1 MTTTTAPGLNRYLF
15 TETGADSAA
24 LNVLGTLVHR
34 FPDEGDY
41 LIRVRRDDELV
52 GSRLVAVSDDYH
64 TIQATY
70 DLASFDD
77 AGASDDP
84 NGCSCEGDFDC
95 IREDGVAVFHVGAGP
110 GGYAVTVDPVGE
122 RRERREFDSDE
133 LVEDDL
139 FSVLLLRPGQ
149 YTARNEVDGAEVAV
163 TVRYPDGRTDAARQ
177 DAELVTVD
185 DDGFDVDAIEL
196 DPARGLSFLVEAP
209 ARIVV
214 ELDAADERAGD
225 DVTPTTAGRRSS
237 RLAVGSVVPFEPAD
251 FSERE
256 VEARLEG
263 VTSASDLRAL
273 VVAERRGNDR
283 DAVVS
288 AMRGKLRD
296 TVRRTRSP

>member
-24 LNVLGTLVHR
+24 LNLLGTLVHR
-34 FPDEGDY
+34 SPDEGDY

-122 RRERREFDSDE
+122 RRERREVSHCAP
-133 LVEDDL
+133 VADDL
-139 FSVLLLRPGQ
+139 VPGLLLPPGQ
-149 YTARNEVDGAEVAV
+149 
-163 TVRYPDGRTDAARQ
+163 
-177 DAELVTVD
+177 
-185 DDGFDVDAIEL
+185 
-196 DPARGLSFLVEAP
+196 
-209 ARIVV
+209 
-214 ELDAADERAGD
+214 
-225 DVTPTTAGRRSS
+225 
-237 RLAVGSVVPFEPAD
+237 
-251 FSERE
+251 
-256 VEARLEG
+256 
-263 VTSASDLRAL
+263 
-273 VVAERRGNDR
+273 
-283 DAVVS
+283 
-288 AMRGKLRD
+288 
-296 TVRRTRSP
+296 

>member
-41 LIRVRRDDELV
+41 LIRVRRGDELV
-52 GSRLVAVSDDYH
+52 GSRLLAVSDDYH

-77 AGASDDP
+77 VNAGDDP
-84 NGCSCEGDFDC
+84 DGCSCEGDFDC

-110 GGYAVTVDPVGE
+110 GGYSVTVDPVGE

-139 FSVLLLRPGQ
+139 FSVLLLRPGR
-149 YTARNEVDGAEVAV
+149 YTARNEVDGAEMAV

-185 DDGFDVDAIEL
+185 DDGFDAEAIEL
-196 DPARGLSFLVEAP
+196 DPARGLSFLIEDP

-214 ELDAADERAGD
+214 DLDTVDERAGD
-225 DVTPTTAGRRSS
+225 GVAPTKAGHRSPT
-237 RLAVGSVVPFEPAD
+237 LTVGSVAPFDPTDYTAT
-251 FSERE
+251 E
-256 VEARLEG
+256 VEAHLEA
-263 VTSASDLRAL
+263 VRSASDLRAL
-273 VVAERRGNDR
+273 LVAERRGNNR
-283 DAVVS
+283 RTVV
-288 AMRGKLRD
+288 AGMREKLRE
-296 TVRRTRSP
+296 TVRRNR

>member
-24 LNVLGTLVHR
+24 VNVLGTLVHR

-41 LIRVRRDDELV
+41 LIRVRRDGELV
-52 GSRLVAVSDDYH
+52 GSRLLAVSDDYH

-77 AGASDDP
+77 ADAGSDP
-84 NGCSCEGDFDC
+84 EGCSCEGEFDC
-95 IREDGVAVFHVGAGP
+95 IREDGVAVFHVGSGP
-110 GGYAVTVDPVGE
+110 GGYSITVDPVGE

-139 FSVLLLRPGQ
+139 FSVLLLRPGR

-163 TVRYPDGRTDAARQ
+163 TVRYPDGRIDAARQ

-185 DDGFDVDAIEL
+185 DEGFDAEAIEL
-196 DPARGLSFLVEAP
+196 DPARGVSFLIEAP

-225 DVTPTTAGRRSS
+225 DVGPTKVGRRSPT
-237 RLAVGSVVPFEPAD
+237 LTVGSVVPFEPAD

-256 VEARLEG
+256 VEAQLEN
-263 VTSASDLRAL
+263 VTSANDLRAL
-273 VVAERRGNDR
+273 LVAERRGNDR
-283 DAVVS
+283 STVVE

-296 TVRRTRSP
+296 TVRRNRSP

>member
-1 MTTTTAPGLNRYLF
+1 MTTATAPGLNRYLF

-41 LIRVRRDDELV
+41 LIRVRRGDELV
-52 GSRLVAVSDDYH
+52 GSRLLAVSDDYH

-77 AGASDDP
+77 AGDEPD
-84 NGCSCEGDFDC
+84 GCSCEGDFDC
-95 IREDGVAVFHVGAGP
+95 IREDGVAVFHVGTGP
-110 GGYAVTVDPVGE
+110 GGYSVTVDPVGE

-139 FSVLLLRPGQ
+139 FSVLLLRPGR
-149 YTARNEVDGAEVAV
+149 YAVRNEVDGAEMAV

-185 DDGFDVDAIEL
+185 DDGFDAEAVEL
-196 DPARGLSFLVEAP
+196 DPARGLSFLIEDP

-225 DVTPTTAGRRSS
+225 RVAPTGAGRRSPT
-237 RLAVGSVVPFEPAD
+237 LTVGSVVPFEPAD
-251 FSERE
+251 HTAGE
-256 VEARLEG
+256 VEARLEDVG
-263 VTSASDLRAL
+263 SASNLRAL
-273 VVAERRGNDR
+273 LVAERRGENR
-283 DAVVS
+283 RAVVS
-288 AMRGKLRD
+288 VLREKLRD
-296 TVRRTRSP
+296 VARRTRSP

>member
-1 MTTTTAPGLNRYLF
+1 MTTTTALGLNRYLF

-52 GSRLVAVSDDYH
+52 GSRLLAVSDDYH

-70 DLASFDD
+70 DLASFNDAD
-77 AGASDDP
+77 AGDDP
-84 NGCSCEGDFDC
+84 GGCSCEGDFDC
-95 IREDGVAVFHVGAGP
+95 IREDGVAVFHVGTGP
-110 GGYAVTVDPVGE
+110 GGYSATIDPVGE

-139 FSVLLLRPGQ
+139 FSVLLLRPGR
-149 YTARNEVDGAEVAV
+149 YTARNEVDGAEMAV

-185 DDGFDVDAIEL
+185 DDGFGAEAVEL
-196 DPARGLSFLVEAP
+196 DPARGLSFLIEDP

-214 ELDAADERAGD
+214 ELDSADERAGD
-225 DVTPTTAGRRSS
+225 GVAPAKSGRRSPT
-237 RLAVGSVVPFEPAD
+237 LTVGSVVPFEPAD
-251 FSERE
+251 YTASE
-256 VEARLEG
+256 VETHLDG
-263 VTSASDLRAL
+263 VRSASDLRAL
-273 VVAERRGNDR
+273 LVAERRGNDR
-283 DAVVS
+283 SAVV
-288 AMRGKLRD
+288 AAIRETLRD
-296 TVRRTRSP
+296 TARRTRSP

>member
-15 TETGADSAA
+15 TETSADSAA

-52 GSRLVAVSDDYH
+52 GSRLLAVSNDHH

-77 AGASDDP
+77 ANASDDP
-84 NGCSCEGDFDC
+84 DGCSCEGDFDC
-95 IREDGVAVFHVGAGP
+95 IREDGVAVFHVGSGP

-122 RRERREFDSDE
+122 RQERREFDSDE

-149 YTARNEVDGAEVAV
+149 YTARNEVDGAEMPV
-163 TVRYPDGRTDAARQ
+163 TVRYPEGRTDAARQ
-177 DAELVTVD
+177 DAELVTID
-185 DDGFDVDAIEL
+185 GDGFGAEAVES
-196 DPARGLSFLVEAP
+196 DPARGLSFLIETP

-214 ELDAADERAGD
+214 ELDDRAGD
-225 DVTPTTAGRRSS
+225 GVAPTGAGRRSPT
-237 RLAVGSVVPFEPAD
+237 LTVGSVVPFEPAD
-251 FSERE
+251 FTDDEIR
-256 VEARLEG
+256 ARIED
-263 VTSASDLRAL
+263 VNSASDLRAL
-273 VVAERRGNDR
+273 LVAERRGNDR
-283 DAVVS
+283 EMVVA
-288 AMRGKLRD
+288 AMREKLRD
-296 TVRRTRSP
+296 TVRRHRST